1 MKLTVKQA
9 YERIDKKNI
18 ADFEKKGYYLNAV
31 ISILPSEKKEP
42 QNFIFTFLHP
52 KTNMIIQVI
61 VDDKKV
67 EVKKAAKAGIPT
79 LEKLDL
85 KKLKVFHKTIIKK
98 SLEIYKKNIK
108 EAFSQMILALERR
121 EWKVTFIT
129 KTLNVFIITFDMS
142 TGKMKTTKKESLI
155 SIDK

>member
-1 MKLTVKQA
+1 VKLTVKQA
-9 YERIDKKNI
+9 YERIDKKKI
-18 ADFEKKGYYLNAV
+18 ESFEKKGYYLNAV
-31 ISILPSEKKEP
+31 ISILPSEKREP
-42 QNFIFTFLHP
+42 QNFIFTFLYP
-52 KTNMIIQVI
+52 KTNMIIQAI

-67 EVKKAAKAGIPT
+67 EIKKASKAGIPT

-98 SLEIYKKNIK
+98 SLDIYKKNIK
-108 EAFSQMILALERR
+108 ESFSQMILAVERH

-129 KTLNVFIITFDMS
+129 KTLNVFIIVFDMS
-142 TGKMKTTKKESLI
+142 TGKMMSTKKESLI